1 MQVPRD
7 PVANL
12 PYEGIETRAPE
23 PQGGNDLVANLPYEG
38 IGTAAPPAFTAGG
51 VRLDRAR
58 AKKQEA
64 GVTAHRQEPIRKI
77 SQIRPIA
84 PSIVFFFYR
93 FISARY
99 GGWC

>member
-1 MQVPRD
+1 MAFLEKSRIFLMKGLKLHSQNT
-7 PVANL
+7 AN
-12 PYEGIETRAPE
+12 ESE
-23 PQGGNDLVANLPYEG
+23 VANLPYEG
-38 IGTAAPPAFTAGG
+38 IGTAAPPAVKAGG
-51 VRLDRAR
+51 VRLDRAH

-64 GVTAHRQEPIRKI
+64 GITAPRQEPIRKI